1 MTLADLFPDE
11 DYRFHMRFARGSV
24 EEFFRPTPQNGD
36 ILAQRR
42 HWLDTAPGVCAA
54 VLPEGA
60 PLLDEARALARQQGT
75 TPRAAFDHGTPPDP
89 WLRCVQLGKVW
100 EPDFLLLKADASGSV
115 RLLAGCVCFPSSW
128 SLAEKIGK
136 PIEIIHDV
144 VPGLNA
150 SIGDQIQTFLTR
162 LRPGTAWLRA
172 NWGLSRSPELNQH
185 PDRRLPRLDAAVT
198 PDEVWLRV
206 EYQALAALPQSQGV
220 LFGIRIA
227 VHSLC
232 EIRANA
238 EIAPRLARAL
248 RTMPEPVAQ
257 YKGIAKARAGV
268 LKLLESA

>member
-1 MTLADLFPDE
+1 MTLADLFPEE

-24 EEFFRPTPQNGD
+24 EEFFRPTLQNTD

-42 HWLDTAPGVCAA
+42 HWLDTTPTACAA
-54 VLPEGA
+54 LLPEGE
-60 PLLDEARALARQQGT
+60 PLLDEARTLAREQGT
-75 TPRAAFDHGTPPDP
+75 APRAFEQGEPPDP
-89 WLRCVQLGKVW
+89 WLRCVQLGKAW

-136 PIEIIHDV
+136 PIGIIHDV

-162 LRPGTAWLRA
+162 LRPGAAWLRA

-198 PDEVWLRV
+198 PDEVWLRI
-206 EYQALAALPQSQGV
+206 EYQALAALPRSQGV

-227 VHSLC
+227 VHSLR

-248 RTMPEPVAQ
+248 RTMPEAVAH
-257 YKGIAKARAGV
+257 YKGIAEARAGV